1 MTLKD
6 LFTRYDPEFPASG
19 FLFCR
24 ETLIYD
30 YELAFDLSQTD
41 RSLEPGDEIP
51 GLFFPFVI
59 SLDPYI

>member
-1 MTLKD
+1 MNFRKINVFL
-6 LFTRYDPEFPASG
+6 TRYDPEFPASG

-51 GLFFPFVI
+51 GLFFRLLFP
-59 SLDPYI
+59 